1 MLIFHCADTHLGYRT
16 FNKTVPLD
24 EDGAG
29 LNQREADVYN
39 AWDRLVE
46 KAIEAK
52 PDVFIHAGDF
62 FDRVSPS
69 NRAIVRAREGL
80 YKLSEA
86 GIKSIVLAGNHETPR
101 LSETGH
107 VFSLLERIPDVS
119 VMYDG
124 KPQTVEIG
132 DLLITG
138 VAHSSSLADQ
148 VSQASPA
155 PNYKYNILVT
165 HGSVK
170 GAGIG
175 VFENHEL
182 NQTTL
187 PIELFQKPWDYIALG
202 HYHNYTRLQ
211 DNMCYCSSPE
221 RLSISEADS
230 PKGYV
235 IVEFPGPKFEHKEI
249 EAREFVK
256 LEYDAKEHGH
266 DSLTDKLMEKIKFSE
281 PDGKIVRLRI
291 KNLTKELWA
300 TVDRKSLQSV
310 ARKAVNLAIEPDL
323 ASSSTFA
330 ISTSEIGPLT
340 EEFQNYIE
348 KVPIEDIDDKEK
360 QFILEKAQEVLF

>member
-1 MLIFHCADTHLGYRT
+1 MIIFHCADTHLGYRT

-24 EDGAG
+24 EDDAG

-39 AWDRLVE
+39 AWDRLVNE
-46 KAIEAK
+46 AIKAK

-86 GIKSIVLAGNHETPR
+86 GIKSVILAGNHETPR

-107 VFSLLERIPDVS
+107 VFTLLERIPDVS
-119 VMYDG
+119 IMYDG
-124 KPQTVEIG
+124 KPETIEIG

-148 VSQASPA
+148 VSNATPDS
-155 PNYKYNILVT
+155 NYKYNILVT

-175 VFENHEL
+175 VFENNEL

-187 PIELFQKPWDYIALG
+187 PIELFKKPWDYVALG
-202 HYHNYTRLQ
+202 HYHNFTKLQ

-221 RLSISEADS
+221 RLSISEADY

-235 IVEFPGPKFEHKEI
+235 LVNFPGPKFEHKEI

-256 LEYDAKEHGH
+256 LEYDAKTHGH
-266 DSLTDKLMEKIKFSE
+266 ESLTDKLMEIIKFSE
-281 PDGKIVRLRI
+281 PKGKIVRLRI
-291 KNLTKELWA
+291 NNLTKELWA
-300 TVDRKSLQSV
+300 TVDRKALQTV
-310 ARKAVNLAIEPDL
+310 AKQSINLAIEPDL
-323 ASSSTFA
+323 ISSSMVA
-330 ISTSEIGPLT
+330 VSNSEIGPLP
-340 EEFQNYIE
+340 EEFQKYLE
-348 KVPIEDIDDKEK
+348 DAPIEDIDEKEK